1 MRKYIYLLCIFA
13 LFCACEDNDDVFP
26 VGFSQENI
34 REIRPI
40 PGGAVMYYNLPSD
53 LDLMAIRVR
62 YKDAFGQEIMRSM
75 LRNGGVVAACKLSGR
90 EFKFSHFTWFQRGT

>member
-40 PGGAVMYYNLPSD
+40 PGGAVMYYNLPSVW
-53 LDLMAIRVR
+53 I
-62 YKDAFGQEIMRSM
+62 
-75 LRNGGVVAACKLSGR
+75 
-90 EFKFSHFTWFQRGT
+90 